1 MALKL
6 ANRVKETT
14 STTGTGSKVL
24 LGAVS
29 GWSAFSL
36 AFSNG
41 DALFYGEANGAE
53 WEVGLGTYVVA
64 GTERRIT
71 RTAVLANSNGNTTA
85 ISWPPGTREI
95 YCCVPASKM
104 LTLDNNDEVSI
115 AQVLKLESDDRSV
128 HFAYG
133 DDKNFGFYDKTAED
147 WVWQYLWDYNDVP
160 NDNRL
165 RFYNYTYFDEGGAD
179 SWSIGANQI
188 RSAAFAEAA
197 APLTGTAQAGASTSI
212 TLASS
217 ASSTNDAYKDMLITL
232 TGGFGSG
239 QSKYIR
245 GYNGTTKVA
254 TIELPWATTPN
265 STTVYSIKSG
275 PQNSGKAAALESN
288 GRFHPDYMPS
298 AVGAQLTAT
307 GIRGVPKEP
316 IAGEHVKFLKGDN
329 TWASPLLVYPTN
341 GNAAWVTSWSNGNTY
356 EFIHGLGGMP
366 DQVWATFECTT
377 TEYGIPVGRR
387 AQYGTYGENGSSRGI
402 GVYYDATKVYIRIP
416 ANGVEL
422 ARIDNTASATITP
435 GNWKLQAQAMK
446 WGWGT

>member
-1 MALKL
+1 MVLRL

-14 STTGTGSKVL
+14 ATSGTGSKIL
-24 LGAVS
+24 LGAVN

-36 AFSNG
+36 AYANG
-41 DALFYGEANGAE
+41 DTLFYGEANGAE
-53 WEVGLGTYVVA
+53 WEIGFGTYVVA

-71 RTAVLANSNGNTTA
+71 RSAVIANSNGNTTA
-85 ISWPPGTREI
+85 INWPAGTREI
-95 YCCVPASKM
+95 YGCVPAEKM
-104 LTLDNNDEVSI
+104 LTLDNNDEVAI
-115 AQVLKLESDDRSV
+115 AQVLKLESSARSV

-133 DDKNFGFYDKTAED
+133 DDNNFGFYDKTAEE
-147 WVWQYLWDYNDVP
+147 WVWQYLWNYNGVP
-160 NDNRL
+160 DDNRL
-165 RFYNYTYFDEGGAD
+165 RFYNYSYFNAGGAD
-179 SWSIGANQI
+179 AWSIGPDQI

-232 TGGFGSG
+232 TGGFGAG
-239 QSKYIR
+239 QTKYIR

-254 TIELPWATTPN
+254 TVELPWATTPN
-265 STTVYSIKSG
+265 GTTVYSIKSG
-275 PQNSGKAAALESN
+275 PQNSGKAPALESN
-288 GRFHPDYMPS
+288 GRFHPDFMPS

-316 IAGEHVKFLKGDN
+316 GAGEHTKFLKGDN
-329 TWASPLLVYPTN
+329 TWAAPLLVYPAN
-341 GNAAWVTSWSNGNTY
+341 GASAWQTGWSNGNTY
-356 EFIHGLGGMP
+356 EFTHGLGGMP
-366 DQVWATFECTT
+366 DQAWATFECTT
-377 TEYGIPVGRR
+377 SEYGIPVGRR
-387 AQYGTYGENGSSRGI
+387 AQYGTYGENNSSRGL
-402 GVYYDATKVYIRIP
+402 GVYYDATKLYVRVP

-422 ARIDNTASATITP
+422 ARLDTTAAATITP